1 MYKLG
6 FVKVL
11 LSLPQCLSF
20 NPKQYK
26 YKDKIET

>member
-1 MYKLG
+1 MCKLD
-6 FVKVL
+6 FVYVL

-20 NPKQYK
+20 NHKQSK